1 MGFVQ
6 SAHNTAASSSSLAIT
21 LASAPTA
28 GNCLFGMAGNNDS
41 SSDSVTSFKTGT
53 SADNWA
59 SAVSRSVTG
68 TDGAGGAIWSNQDLT
83 VTTTVINVAMGSSGA
98 NLGYVIEWA
107 GVAETGALDKT
118 NSAAISSSTSWS
130 SGSSGTLTNAT
141 EVAIGFT
148 SNFTESATPTITGPG
163 SPWTNLSSLNVAS
176 EVIGLG
182 GYQAVSATTALTY
195 NGTTTGT
202 IFNGVAMIA
211 TFTLSSTVNVN
222 LPVILT
228 ASNVPALPPPVYVA
242 LPLVLTT
249 DNVPAVSPG
258 SPLFV
263 NLTLL
268 QTTSN
273 VDAYTPHVAP
283 SVNLPTVRTGGAVGA
298 FTPEEV
304 QTLVISITSIA
315 TTDPLLGD
323 PVFEGFSN
331 YQAGFTY
338 FACNVSVG
346 AITFYSAP
354 TAVGPWTNQGTLEV
368 DDVGDLLADFANVV
382 FSGNTEVEG
391 QGEFGSFTEIDA
403 GGVSI
408 GNGSSAQLVLNP
420 QIATPA
426 NFAAVQAQTATLAQ
440 TQACLAGIITSMM
453 NRGMVNP

>member
-6 SAHNTAASSSSLAIT
+6 SAHNTAASANSLALT
-21 LASAPTA
+21 LGSAPTA
-28 GNCLFGMAGNNDS
+28 GNCLFGAAGVEAS
-41 SSDSVTSFKTGT
+41 SSNTVTSFKTGT
-53 SADNWA
+53 STDNWA
-59 SAVSRSVTG
+59 VSVARNTTG
-68 TDGAGGAIWSNQDLT
+68 TDGIGAAIWSNQDLT
-83 VTTTVINVAMGSSGA
+83 VVTTVINVAFGA
-98 NLGYVIEWA
+98 TGPNGGYVIEWA

-118 NSAAISSSTSWS
+118 ASAGVSSSTSYS
-130 SGSSGTLTNAT
+130 SGNTATLTQEP
-141 EVAIGFT
+141 EVVIGFT
-148 SNFTESATPTITGPG
+148 FDSLESPTTTFTPSG
-163 SPWTNLSSLNVAS
+163 SFTNLTALAPTSGTGG
-176 EVIGLG
+176 IG
-182 GYQAVSATTALTY
+182 GYQQVSATTALAY
-195 NGTTTGT
+195 SGTSSATMFVGQ
-202 IFNGVAMIA
+202 ALIA
-211 TFTLSSTVNVN
+211 TYELSSTVNVN
-222 LPVILT
+222 LPVVLT
-228 ASNVPALPPPVYVA
+228 ASNVPALLPPVYVA

-273 VDAYTPHVAP
+273 VDAYTPRIAP

-420 QIATPA
+420 EMATPA